1 MAGCVVAGMVC
12 KAPPA
17 QARWILLNRPFPR
30 GQASAVQKVE
40 TICARKTTSR
50 ARETAKS
57 AAAFRGL
64 VVSPLLFSVTSQHNI
79 PHTSLDTGGGGGYT
93 NLLHLRPREARRR
106 STPSP
111 AEGGAAEV
119 FFNSGLVL
127 QICGG
132 GLKCHRYITMPF
144 CW

>member
-1 MAGCVVAGMVC
+1 V
-12 KAPPA
+12 
-17 QARWILLNRPFPR
+17 
-30 GQASAVQKVE
+30 
-40 TICARKTTSR
+40 
-50 ARETAKS
+50 KS

-79 PHTSLDTGGGGGYT
+79 PHTSLDGGGGYID
-93 NLLHLRPREARRR
+93 LLHLRPREVWRR

-127 QICGG
+127 QIRGG

-144 CW
+144 GSL